1 MQDDIFEHGIYYVK
15 QDDDTVFF
23 VTPEIKKSK
32 YSEDVFISGDHFSFP
47 FMPKRREIHLHMTTY
62 TPLPTDINVGQIT
75 HNPRNVFDD
84 GIMMPTKGYETH
96 IFDNMGGS
104 KNYVLDLCRA
114 HVLRQQNGGGG
125 RSRKNQ
131 GNTTGISL
139 ELERLLISFKVEKVV
154 AFGYKNGNSWNIMV
168 DLVASKKK
176 VDDIAFTLK
185 KPTFR
190 TFQNHLIKSFK
201 NRLM

>member
-1 MQDDIFEHGIYYVK
+1 MESTI
-15 QDDDTVFF
+15 FF

-47 FMPKRREIHLHMTTY
+47 KRKEIHLHMTTY

-75 HNPRNVFDD
+75 HNPRNVFYD

-114 HVLRQQNGGGG
+114 HVSRQQHGV
-125 RSRKNQ
+125 
-131 GNTTGISL
+131 IID
-139 ELERLLISFKVEKVV
+139 LIQS
-154 AFGYKNGNSWNIMV
+154 
-168 DLVASKKK
+168 
-176 VDDIAFTLK
+176 
-185 KPTFR
+185 
-190 TFQNHLIKSFK
+190 
-201 NRLM
+201 